1 VIFATGV
8 AVYGSTYLVPLFVQL
23 VQHYSPTG
31 AGEILLPAGVAMAL
45 CFPLAGRLGDRID
58 ARILLGAG
66 VLMFA
71 ASMLLLSGV
80 AVFTPFAA
88 MAFAVALSRT
98 GIATVMPAANAS
110 AMRQAPD
117 MLASAAP
124 AATFLTQT
132 GGALGVAILSALL
145 QDRAAF
151 HAGMMQPLINES
163 NGQAVEA
170 LALLRQGLEES
181 GLAAPAATVMAGHQL
196 GAAVWASAQL
206 LAFRDCFLTIA
217 LAFVALLPAIPLI
230 PARAKA

>member
-1 VIFATGV
+1 M
-8 AVYGSTYLVPLFVQL
+8 PLFVQL

-31 AGEILLPAGVAMAL
+31 AGEILLPAGVAMTL

-58 ARILLGAG
+58 ARLLLGAG

-71 ASMLLLSGV
+71 GSMWLLSDV
-80 AVFTPFAA
+80 AGFTSFSA

-117 MLASAAP
+117 MLAAAAP

-151 HAGMMQPLINES
+151 HAQTLQPLVNEL

-170 LALLRQGLEES
+170 MVLLRQALEEILLVTPPELKRHVDAVAQAVVERHGFLS
-181 GLAAPAATVMAGHQL
+181 YRAYVAKVGRGRQIELYFIVPAG
-196 GAAVWASAQL
+196 W
-206 LAFRDCFLTIA
+206 
-217 LAFVALLPAIPLI
+217 
-230 PARAKA
+230 PARTLESVFEKI